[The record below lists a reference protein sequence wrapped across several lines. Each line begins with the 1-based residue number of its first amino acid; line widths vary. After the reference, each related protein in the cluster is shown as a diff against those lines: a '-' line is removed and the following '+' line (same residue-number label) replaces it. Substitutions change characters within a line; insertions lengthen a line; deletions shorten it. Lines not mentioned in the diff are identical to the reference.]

1 MVVPQSVWLRR
12 CKSREAR
19 QELESDSFP
28 LYLGCYILSLI
39 APQISN
45 SRISLCTRGC
55 LFRLER
61 LLCIGI
67 YFRKDGSRNELF
79 CISVCLIR
87 ESRIFNKMPSS
98 QSHIYPQ
105 SFNYCAVCVSLVPET
120 MLPLSLALLAW
131 DLTCAGKCYLDRLSL
146 K

>member
-1 MVVPQSVWLRR
+1 MFGLGAVN
-12 CKSREAR
+12 
-19 QELESDSFP
+19 QEKPVRSSNQILF
-28 LYLGCYILSLI
+28 LFTFGCYILSII

-45 SRISLCTRGC
+45 SRISLCTLGC
-55 LFRLER
+55 LFRFER
-61 LLCIGI
+61 LLCIDI
-67 YFRKDGSRNELF
+67 YFSKDGLGNKLF

-105 SFNYCAVCVSLVPET
+105 SFNCCPVCISLVLET
-120 MLPLSLALLAW
+120 MFTLSLALLAW
-131 DLTCAGKCYLDRLSL
+131 DLTCAGKCYLDRVSR

>member
-12 CKSREAR
+12 CQSREAR

-28 LYLGCYILSLI
+28 LYLGCYTLSLI

-55 LFRLER
+55 LFRFER

-67 YFRKDGSRNELF
+67 YFRKDGSGNELV
-79 CISVCLIR
+79 CISVSDQGI
-87 ESRIFNKMPSS
+87 
-98 QSHIYPQ
+98 
-105 SFNYCAVCVSLVPET
+105 
-120 MLPLSLALLAW
+120 
-131 DLTCAGKCYLDRLSL
+131 
-146 K
+146 